1 MQSVASIA
9 KTQPGQTGTNNI
21 CHKGKNVSN
30 QLSVISNQFALTDHC
45 SPVAV
50 FVSWWLTYYVK

>member
-21 CHKGKNVSN
+21 CHKDTNVSN
-30 QLSVISNQFALTDHC
+30 QLSVISNQFALTDHF
-45 SPVAV
+45 SLITVHQ
-50 FVSWWLTYYVK
+50 